1 MIDKNTLIG
10 NDEYSEA
17 VLNSFIDKDK
27 YRSNENYAAKLIA
40 NDVENTMRKQLGI
53 ELSICSSYTFAVAFI
68 TDGALISLKA
78 MLVDNDIHGRILTST
93 YQNFNTPKA
102 FRELL
107 KLPNV
112 EVRVY
117 KPTGRE
123 GFHAKGYL
131 FKHSNY
137 DVAIIGSSNFTES
150 ALSQN
155 KEWNLRV
162 SSKENSQLTKDIEKQ
177 IDEQWDA
184 ADVLTPEWIDN
195 YEKTYKPLFKD
206 RKSANVS
213 YNLVAE

>member
-27 YRSNENYAAKLIA
+27 YRANENYAAKLIA
-40 NDVENTMRKQLGI
+40 NDAGDTMRRQLGI
-53 ELSICSSYTFAVAFI
+53 ELSICSSYTYAVAFI

-93 YQNFNTPKA
+93 YQGFNRPKA

-177 IDEQWDA
+177 IDEQWD
-184 ADVLTPEWIDN
+184 
-195 YEKTYKPLFKD
+195 
-206 RKSANVS
+206 
-213 YNLVAE
+213 